1 VSTNLR
7 SWVWA
12 GGSFVAG
19 IGLLWWA
26 HEQWLNL
33 SLISIET
40 GEMPSGRMLL
50 WMLTLVACG
59 FLVGLAVSST
69 RTQPARGRPGI
80 LLALAFIPFA
90 VLYYFL
96 TQVAL
101 GWFPALPAGLGNFLY
116 TESTLLAASMILG
129 FLLSGL
135 VRGVE
140 RDGEESVEGP
150 EQMALDVGDLD
161 Q

>member
-1 VSTNLR
+1 MSTNLR
-7 SWVWA
+7 SWLLP

-19 IGLLWWA
+19 IGFLWWA
-26 HEQWLNL
+26 QEQWLNL
-33 SLISIET
+33 SVVSVDT

-50 WMLTLVACG
+50 WMLTLVASG
-59 FLVGLAVSST
+59 FSVGLAASWT
-69 RTQPARGRPGI
+69 RSQPARGRPGVV
-80 LLALAFIPFA
+80 LALAFIPFA
-90 VLYYFL
+90 VLYYFW

-116 TESTLLAASMILG
+116 TESTLLAASLILG

-135 VRGVE
+135 VGRVDGS
-140 RDGEESVEGP
+140 GEESVEGP
-150 EQMALDVGDLD
+150 EQMALDVGDAD